1 MSTDRLEQLRKICD
15 AYGADPARWPAD
27 ARDEFAALYAS
38 DAAAD
43 IRAEAET
50 LDGFLNAATAPRM
63 AEDLERRII
72 AGFTLPAPKVETLLD
87 LVRSLAPRARLIPA
101 GALAGL
107 GAVGL
112 ITGVMSA
119 SAQAQLTP
127 ESEALAYFE
136 TDIVLA
142 SLDEEET
149 ASWDAD

>member
-1 MSTDRLEQLRKICD
+1 MSTDHLEQLRSICD
-15 AYGADPARWPAD
+15 AYGADPARWPAA
-27 ARDEFAALYAS
+27 ARDDFAALYAS
-38 DAAAD
+38 DEAAD

-63 AEDLERRII
+63 AEDLERRIT
-72 AGFTLPAPKVETLLD
+72 AAFTAPPKTETILD
-87 LVRSLAPRARLIPA
+87 LFRSLAPRARLIPA

-107 GAVGL
+107 GAIGL
-112 ITGVMSA
+112 VSGVMSA